1 MSHGVQQ
8 YPCTICGKG
17 GHSAS
22 RCKEISIPPEGFY
35 KPAPGQHQHDDD
47 EGESLHVIHIA
58 QLKYSYTKW
67 LHNILKANK
76 SRKLS
81 LP

>member
-1 MSHGVQQ
+1 MPQGIQQ
-8 YPCTICGKG
+8 YPCSVCGKG

-22 RCKEISIPPEGFY
+22 RCKELGIPPDGFY

-47 EGESLHVIHIA
+47 EDETARIHISEI
-58 QLKYSYTKW
+58 LYSYTKW
-67 LHNILKANK
+67 YQRVLKTNRSK
-76 SRKLS
+76 KIS

>member
-22 RCKEISIPPEGFY
+22 RCKEIGIPPEGFY

-47 EGESLHVIHIA
+47 EDESLHVIHLA

-67 LHNILKANK
+67 LNNILKANK

-81 LP
+81 LL